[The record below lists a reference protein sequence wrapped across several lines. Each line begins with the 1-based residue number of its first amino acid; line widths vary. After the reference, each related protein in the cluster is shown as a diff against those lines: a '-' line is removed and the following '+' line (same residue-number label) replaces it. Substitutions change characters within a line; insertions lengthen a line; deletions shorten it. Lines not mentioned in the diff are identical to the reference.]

1 MAQKPRTLVELLV
14 KLQLSVDHLPFDEKP
29 VCLRVFKYLN
39 RYLFTVCPIETI
51 HIEFHDCILHSFTI
65 NITA

>member
-1 MAQKPRTLVELLV
+1 MAQKPITLVELLV

-51 HIEFHDCILHSFTI
+51 HIHDCILHRFTI
-65 NITA
+65 NFTA